1 MIILIVMFGC
11 LLGWVVLRTRVQR
24 DVVNDVMRSAG
35 RGTVV
40 SYDWECTDRNYIP
53 DGRLRWPRWL
63 VEFIGVD
70 SHPRRYE
77 GH

>member
-11 LLGWVVLRTRVQR
+11 VLGWVLLRTRVQR

-40 SYDWECTDRNYIP
+40 SYDWEYKDGNYIP